1 VAVISRA
8 SKCGRRRCAP
18 RWCYLRV
25 LLAGVTCGDEEP
37 HESHRKRRVMNR
49 RDRSSASR
57 TAREGDA
64 RSSPDETDANDATTD
79 ARDGADAIWCAKNAS
94 CVCSENACSFSFTS
108 LHFLRC
114 SSDVPSVL
122 LLFVSSLSLSHLAP
136 RTVSLP
142 SFLEGLCFFLGLP
155 RVTCTEG

>member
-1 VAVISRA
+1 MAVISRA

-57 TAREGDA
+57 TAREGDD

-79 ARDGADAIWCAKNAS
+79 ARDGADALWCAKNAS
-94 CVCSENACSFSFTS
+94 CVCSENAFSFSFTS

-114 SSDVPSVL
+114 SFDVPSPCCYFFL
-122 LLFVSSLSLSHLAP
+122 SLSLSHLAP

-142 SFLEGLCFFLGLP
+142 SFFEGLSFFLGLL
-155 RVTCTEG
+155 T